1 MMHHTVKDPDLQ
13 IRGGERGGAGSHS
26 DPEIKWGGLK
36 KIFCRPFDG
45 PQFGL
50 KLRGRPGP
58 PGPLPW
64 VRLCY
69 SRSLY
74 LTLKKLS
81 GRTIMPLPLGLPH
94 LGNCVANMFANPYPI
109 VETVYLLKG
118 PHVPIK
124 SRLRAVSLLVSFARK
139 SVKECDMAMRAAG
152 ELCGHQC
159 GRPNTHVSYF
169 KQTRDCSQSKW
180 KELCSTIK
188 NKPRAE

>member
-1 MMHHTVKDPDLQ
+1 MGPS
-13 IRGGERGGAGSHS
+13 I
-26 DPEIKWGGLK
+26 

-58 PGPLPW
+58 PGSLPW
-64 VRLCY
+64 IRQCY

-81 GRTIMPLPLGLPH
+81 GRTIISLPQGLPH
-94 LGNCVANMFANPYPI
+94 LGNCVENMFANPYPI

-124 SRLRAVSLLVSFARK
+124 SRLRAVSLLASFTRK
-139 SVKECDMAMRAAG
+139 SMKECDMAMRAAG
-152 ELCGHQC
+152 ALCGHQF
-159 GRPNTHVSYF
+159 GLPNTHISYF
-169 KQTRDCSQSKW
+169 EQTRDCSQSKLKCKVPNRVPYQ
-180 KELCSTIK
+180 KEYD
-188 NKPRAE
+188 A

>member
-13 IRGGERGGAGSHS
+13 IRGGEGGAGGAGSHS

-64 VRLCY
+64 VRHCY

-169 KQTRDCSQSKW
+169 KQTRDCSQSK
-180 KELCSTIK
+180 
-188 NKPRAE
+188 

>member
-1 MMHHTVKDPDLQ
+1 MGPS
-13 IRGGERGGAGSHS
+13 E
-26 DPEIKWGGLK
+26 

-64 VRLCY
+64 VRHCY

-81 GRTIMPLPLGLPH
+81 GRTIIPLPLGLPH
-94 LGNCVANMFANPYPI
+94 LGNCLANMFANPYPI

-124 SRLRAVSLLVSFARK
+124 SRLQAVSLLASFARK
-139 SVKECDMAMRAAG
+139 SVKELCERPASCAVTSAG
-152 ELCGHQC
+152 GQILTYHI
-159 GRPNTHVSYF
+159 S
-169 KQTRDCSQSKW
+169 SKR
-180 KELCSTIK
+180 ETARMSCHYHYYQ
-188 NKPRAE
+188 